1 MGSVIMGIGA
11 LIRRAWERIAA
22 GRSRLAGRLRELKH
36 GERW

>member
-11 LIRRAWERIAA
+11 LIRRAWDHLAA
-22 GRSRLAGRLRELKH
+22 GRCRLAGRLRELKH